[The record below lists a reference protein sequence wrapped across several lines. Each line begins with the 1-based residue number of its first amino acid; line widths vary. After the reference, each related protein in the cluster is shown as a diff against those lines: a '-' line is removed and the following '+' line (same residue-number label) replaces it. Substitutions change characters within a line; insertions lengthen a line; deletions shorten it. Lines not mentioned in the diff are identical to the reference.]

1 VSPSGAGPA
10 DRDAAALALALV
22 GLGRMGSTHLRA
34 LREARRVRPVAVV
47 DPDPRALGR
56 ARDDGLAAHA
66 SVAELLAAGRVDAAL
81 VAAPTPLHL
90 RLTAPLLEAGIPV
103 LCEKPLGPSAGV
115 ARAAGAVAE
124 RTGTPLAVAYWR
136 RFVPSLAA
144 LRARII
150 AGELGEISLIGC
162 WQWDA
167 EPPPAAFRADSGG
180 IAVDMGVHEFDQ
192 IRWLTGETI
201 SEPVT
206 VAAHTPSAPP
216 VDGDPDSAAILGRLS
231 GGGAAFVSL
240 GRRFPGADACWVE
253 VWGTRGHAREPFLVG
268 ENADHVFRNAL
279 AAQADAFAA
288 MIRTE
293 ADTSCV
299 GSPATW
305 RDAVAALELAAQ
317 VHAGGRGPGC

>member
-1 VSPSGAGPA
+1 
-10 DRDAAALALALV
+10 
-22 GLGRMGSTHLRA
+22 MGSTHLRA
-34 LREARRVRPVAVV
+34 LRQARRVRPVAVV
-47 DPDPRALGR
+47 DPNPRALAR
-56 ARDDGLAAHA
+56 ARGDGLAAHA
-66 SVAELLAAGRVDAAL
+66 SVAELLAAERVDAAL

-103 LCEKPLGPSAGV
+103 LCEKPLGLSPGV
-115 ARAAGAVAE
+115 AREAGAVAE

-150 AGELGEISLIGC
+150 AGDLGEISLIGC

-167 EPPPAAFRADSGG
+167 EPPSAGFRAASGG

-201 SEPVT
+201 SEPVA

-216 VDGDPDSAAILGRLS
+216 VDGDPDSVAILGRLS

-240 GRRFPGADACWVE
+240 GRRFPIADACWVE
-253 VWGTRGHAREPFLVG
+253 VWGTRDHIREPFLFG
-268 ENADHVFRNAL
+268 ENADGVLRHAL

-288 MIRTE
+288 MIRDD
-293 ADTSCV
+293 ADTSSV
-299 GSPATW
+299 GSLATW
-305 RDAVAALELAAQ
+305 RDAIAALELAAQ
-317 VHAGGRGPGC
+317 VHAAGGAQDS